1 MPNNAESFPITSER
15 VDDLPPLLA
24 QLKEM
29 HVPELLNDSFP
40 THGNWQGLSLGH
52 LVTVW
57 LTFILSESNHRLS
70 HLRAWTAARLQTVQA
85 CLGVP
90 MVETDLTDDRLAQAL
105 DYLTEPKGWGKCE
118 DLLNRHT
125 LRIYDLDTILVRL
138 DSTTAKSYGQVT
150 EEGLLQFGHS
160 KDQQPDL
167 PQLKIKVSTLYT
179 VRL

>member
-1 MPNNAESFPITSER
+1 MPNNAESLPITSER

-29 HVPELLNDSFP
+29 RVPELLNKSFP

-85 CLGVP
+85 CLGVA
-90 MVETDLTDDRLAQAL
+90 MGETDVTDDRLAQAL
-105 DYLTEPKGWGKCE
+105 D
-118 DLLNRHT
+118 
-125 LRIYDLDTILVRL
+125 
-138 DSTTAKSYGQVT
+138 
-150 EEGLLQFGHS
+150 
-160 KDQQPDL
+160 
-167 PQLKIKVSTLYT
+167 
-179 VRL
+179 